1 MIEKFK
7 KSSSDRLLGWV
18 KNAVEILNTRG
29 VNVKLA
35 FKKGQ

>member
-7 KSSSDRLLGWV
+7 KSSSDRIISWL

-29 VNVKLA
+29 INAKLVI
-35 FKKGQ
+35 KGQ